1 MISNFLKVHIPN
13 PVLSVRVSLY
23 DVLLTLEEVRDVLQL
38 RDVVCRVAAVLLQQR
53 EHMVV
58 LVAGVG
64 AVQPLQVAADIMVM
78 VSNTRC

>member
-1 MISNFLKVHIPN
+1 M
-13 PVLSVRVSLY
+13 SVSSLY

-38 RDVVCRVAAVLLQQR
+38 GNVVCRVAAVLLQQR

-64 AVQPLQVAADIMVM
+64 AVQPPQVAAD
-78 VSNTRC
+78 RCAGE

>member
-1 MISNFLKVHIPN
+1 M
-13 PVLSVRVSLY
+13 SLY

-64 AVQPLQVAADIMVM
+64 AVQPLQVAADIMAP

>member
-1 MISNFLKVHIPN
+1 MSLY
-13 PVLSVRVSLY
+13 LY
-23 DVLLTLEEVRDVLQL
+23 DVLRTLEEVRDVLQL

-64 AVQPLQVAADIMVM
+64 AVQPLQVAADIMAM
-78 VSNTRC
+78 VSNTRY

>member
-1 MISNFLKVHIPN
+1 MTHECVFI
-13 PVLSVRVSLY
+13 Y

>member
-1 MISNFLKVHIPN
+1 M
-13 PVLSVRVSLY
+13 Y
-23 DVLLTLEEVRDVLQL
+23 DELLTLEEVRDVLQL

-64 AVQPLQVAADIMVM
+64 AVQPLQVAADIMAM
-78 VSNTRC
+78 VSNTRY

>member
-1 MISNFLKVHIPN
+1 M
-13 PVLSVRVSLY
+13 SVSSLY
-23 DVLLTLEEVRDVLQL
+23 NVLLTLEEVRDVLQL
-38 RDVVCRVAAVLLQQR
+38 RDVVCRVAAVLLQQG

>member
-1 MISNFLKVHIPN
+1 M
-13 PVLSVRVSLY
+13 SLY

>member
-1 MISNFLKVHIPN
+1 M
-13 PVLSVRVSLY
+13 
-23 DVLLTLEEVRDVLQL
+23 LQL
-38 RDVVCRVAAVLLQQR
+38 GNVVCRVAAVLLQQR

>member
-1 MISNFLKVHIPN
+1 M
-13 PVLSVRVSLY
+13 Y
-23 DVLLTLEEVRDVLQL
+23 DELLTLEEVRDVLQL

>member
-1 MISNFLKVHIPN
+1 MCLHII
-13 PVLSVRVSLY
+13 Y
-23 DVLLTLEEVRDVLQL
+23 DVLLTLKEVRDVLQL
-38 RDVVCRVAAVLLQQR
+38 RDVVCRVAAVLLQQG

>member
-1 MISNFLKVHIPN
+1 M
-13 PVLSVRVSLY
+13 SLC

-38 RDVVCRVAAVLLQQR
+38 RDVVGRVAAVLLQQR
-53 EHMVV
+53 EHVVV

-64 AVQPLQVAADIMVM
+64 AVQPLQVTADIMVT